1 MIATDNIIIGRFPNH
16 VPMKKVKQ
24 QSLADI
30 IYHEVGDY
38 LLPNIALTPTDT
50 PPLTKYGMMRK
61 AFLKQHQP
69 TTYALMSSAET
80 LYPHCYEIELS
91 AIARMEH
98 LMSLLPI
105 SDPPPVKEIDPM
117 AWATHMMSLHHTAEE
132 TILQELIYS
141 L

>member
-1 MIATDNIIIGRFPNH
+1 MTTTDNIITGRFPNH
-16 VPMKKVKQ
+16 FPVKQVKQ

-38 LLPNIALTPTDT
+38 LLPNIVLTPTDT
-50 PPLTKYGMMRK
+50 PPLSKYGMMRK
-61 AFLKQHQP
+61 TFLKQHQP
-69 TTYALMSSAET
+69 LTYAIMSSAET
-80 LYPHCYEIELS
+80 LYPHCHEIELS

-98 LMSLLPI
+98 LMSHLPI
-105 SDPPPVKEIDPM
+105 SDPPPLKETDHM